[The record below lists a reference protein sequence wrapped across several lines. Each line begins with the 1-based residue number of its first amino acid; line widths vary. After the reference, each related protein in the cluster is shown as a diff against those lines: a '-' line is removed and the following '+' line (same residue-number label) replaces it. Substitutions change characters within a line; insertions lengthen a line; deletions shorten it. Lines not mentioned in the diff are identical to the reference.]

1 MDKRCCSVERFNHI
15 DRKSMRGENI
25 APEALLPMPNIEE
38 LEKERV
44 IKFEAICA
52 LIADDL
58 GLGEFHTL
66 GESDRALVKAE
77 ADEATE
83 RWMEHADMAT
93 PPKTNLQKLL
103 AEHFKL
109 VGRILDM
116 LDDQESEE

>member
-1 MDKRCCSVERFNHI
+1 LTANQCAVKIH
-15 DRKSMRGENI
+15 
-25 APEALLPMPNIEE
+25 APEALLPMPSIEE

-58 GLGEFHTL
+58 GLGELHTL

-83 RWMEHADMAT
+83 RWMEHADVAT
-93 PPKTNLQKLL
+93 PPQTNLQKLL
-103 AEHFKL
+103 AEHFEL
-109 VGRILDM
+109 VGQILDM
-116 LDDQESEE
+116 LDKEESEERDD

>member
-1 MDKRCCSVERFNHI
+1 
-15 DRKSMRGENI
+15 MRGENTSL
-25 APEALLPMPNIEE
+25 PEALLPMPNIEE

-58 GLGEFHTL
+58 GLGELHTL

-83 RWMEHADMAT
+83 RWMEHADVAT

-103 AEHFKL
+103 AEHFEL
-109 VGRILDM
+109 VGQILDV